1 MLPRYPLVCVPGLAL
16 ALAVPSVALAAPID
30 YHIDLGIEHNDN
42 VNLSDNDPVSED
54 ILEPQI
60 GFGYVQDGA
69 TIQAAANGILQY
81 RDYLGGEFSDEV
93 RGQLAGRL
101 NWTAVP
107 QRLNIAVQDF
117 LSVQPVNPL
126 QPNTPNNQQQTN
138 VFAVVPTLD
147 FRVGDT
153 VRGEADLR
161 YVNSYADETKE
172 FNSQRAGAA
181 LRFIKDLD
189 PTSAISANGE
199 DEHVHFTDALGGPD
213 YNRYSVFG
221 RYTQKW
227 TKVDLVADLGYMWLD
242 YSGNVFEDRNE
253 PLGRAALSWHPS
265 ERSTFTADAA
275 YQFSDAASSMIAT
288 TDVQTPTTGQP
299 PTAIAIGDATTTS
312 QAYLEHRLGVGYR
325 WAGERLTFN
334 IDPYYRELDYS
345 NGTQVVTGLDETVR
359 GVTGAASYLLR
370 PLLSIGLAGTG
381 ENLHY
386 DGIGRRDKTWT
397 LTAFLTQQWTRNWGG
412 RLEYTHY
419 TRNSNVVG
427 QDFDQNII
435 YFALVYTR

>member
-1 MLPRYPLVCVPGLAL
+1 MLPRYPLVCVPGLVL
-16 ALAVPSVALAAPID
+16 AFAVPSMALAAPID
-30 YHIDLGIEHNDN
+30 YHIDLGLEHNDN
-42 VNLSDNDPVSED
+42 VNLSEHDPVSED

-60 GFGYVQDGA
+60 AFGLAQDGA
-69 TIQAAANGILQY
+69 TVQAAANGVLQY

-93 RGQLAGRL
+93 RGQLAGRV

-107 QRLNIAVQDF
+107 QRLNITVQDY
-117 LSVQPVNPL
+117 LSVQPVNAL

-147 FRVGDT
+147 FRVGET

-161 YVNSYADETKE
+161 YVNSYADKTKQ

-181 LRFIKDLD
+181 LRLIKDLD
-189 PTSAISANGE
+189 PTSAISANAE
-199 DEHVHFTDALGGPD
+199 DEHIHFTDAIGGPD

-227 TKVDLVADLGYMWLD
+227 NKVDLVADLGYMWLN
-242 YSGNVFEDRNE
+242 YSGNAFADRDE
-253 PLGRAALSWHPS
+253 PLGRATLSWHSS
-265 ERSTFTADAA
+265 ERSTFTLDLA

-288 TDVQTPTTGQP
+288 TDVQTPTSGQP
-299 PTAIAIGDATTTS
+299 PAGIAVGDATTTS

-334 IDPYYRELDYS
+334 VNPYYRELDYS
-345 NGTQVVTGLDETVR
+345 DGATLTTGLNETDR
-359 GVTGAASYLLR
+359 GVTAGLSYLLR
-370 PLLSIGLAGTG
+370 PLLTLGLAATG
-381 ENLHY
+381 ENLRY
-386 DGIGRRDKTWT
+386 DSIGREDKTWM
-397 LTAFLTQQWTRNWGG
+397 LSAILSQQWTRNWGG
-412 RLEYTHY
+412 RIELTHY
-419 TRNSNVVG
+419 KRDSNVVD
-427 QDFDQNII
+427 QSFDQNIV